1 MRNTTCRKRRIFLI
15 FIIVLWLAVIF
26 LFSSQ
31 SADGSKKLSEGI
43 SVKIARLLNRDRTED
58 TEDVNAVTIARY
70 NRIIRKAAHTA
81 EYAVLGMLLY
91 IFVSTFS
98 LKRITGSGIS
108 LGGCI
113 LYAVLDELHQVFIPG
128 RGPRATDVLIDSLG
142 AIAGIAAAAAVL
154 YLVSATRARRG

>member
-15 FIIVLWLAVIF
+15 FIIVLCLAVIF

-43 SVKIARLLNRDRTED
+43 SVKIARLLNRDHTED

-108 LGGCI
+108 LGGCL